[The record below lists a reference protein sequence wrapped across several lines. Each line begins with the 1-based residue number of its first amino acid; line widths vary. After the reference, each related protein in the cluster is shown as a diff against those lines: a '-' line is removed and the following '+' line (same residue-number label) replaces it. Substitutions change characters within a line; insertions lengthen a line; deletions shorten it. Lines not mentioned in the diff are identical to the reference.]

1 MSNIFDFEETE
12 KMGLRKGIVFYFNDW
27 VDEKTIS
34 ILEGIIEQFLFLTQ
48 AQFTKKCN
56 GGSDVYVNRRKIR
69 GGWKKVF
76 HQSLDNFD
84 DTNILILDNCT
95 PQQLQTVYT
104 RIMPTNY
111 RVPSRNYF
119 VYSYLYFQCPLD
131 IEWSAVYQFME
142 YVNSKLTIHYAS
154 AGYEMAFN
162 ALCPKSDGYGVRAL
176 KQLNYVNS
184 EYTEWDGLCLS
195 TRFGVPCPNFIQVL
209 YPGLMEKIGP
219 EIPKELHPKLVNS
232 NLFLDILDRES
243 EKMVEPALEQVKARY
258 QKLYCLLKPVLVSP
272 ERSIFMKK
280 EDWEKRLKR
289 FEEIGSWRI

>member
-1 MSNIFDFEETE
+1 M
-12 KMGLRKGIVFYFNDW
+12 
-27 VDEKTIS
+27 
-34 ILEGIIEQFLFLTQ
+34 
-48 AQFTKKCN
+48 
-56 GGSDVYVNRRKIR
+56 
-69 GGWKKVF
+69 
-76 HQSLDNFD
+76 
-84 DTNILILDNCT
+84 
-95 PQQLQTVYT
+95 
-104 RIMPTNY
+104 
-111 RVPSRNYF
+111 
-119 VYSYLYFQCPLD
+119 YSYLYFQCPLD
-131 IEWSAVYQFME
+131 IGWSAVYQFME

-209 YPGLMEKIGP
+209 YPDLVQKLSS

-232 NLFLDILDRES
+232 NLFLDILDRGP
-243 EKMVEPALEQVKARY
+243 EKMVEPALEQIKSRY

-289 FEEIGSWRI
+289 FEEI